1 MITYA
6 ELIVVF
12 VFVGMGVYIS
22 YLRHELRKSNRAGE
36 MLTMI
41 LHDVATG
48 QVEIE
53 RTENGISIRKDDRQV
68 SPHQCGT
75 R

>member
-1 MITYA
+1 MISYA
-6 ELIVVF
+6 ELIVIV

-22 YLRHELRKSNRAGE
+22 YLRHELKKSNRAGE

-53 RTENGISIRKDDRQV
+53 RTEDGIRIRKDDRQV

-75 R
+75 

>member
-6 ELIVVF
+6 ELIVMF

-22 YLRHELRKSNRAGE
+22 YLRYELKKSNRVGE

-53 RTENGISIRKDDRQV
+53 RTEDGIRIRKDDRQV

-75 R
+75 

>member
-1 MITYA
+1 VITYA
-6 ELIVVF
+6 ELIVMF

-22 YLRHELRKSNRAGE
+22 YLRYELKKSNRAGE

-53 RTENGISIRKDDRQV
+53 RTEDGIRIRKDDRQV

-75 R
+75 

>member
-1 MITYA
+1 MISYA
-6 ELIVVF
+6 ELIVMF

-22 YLRHELRKSNRAGE
+22 YLRYELRKSNRAGE
-36 MLTMI
+36 VLTMI

-53 RTENGISIRKDDRQV
+53 RTEDGIRIRKDDRQV

-75 R
+75 

>member
-1 MITYA
+1 MISYA
-6 ELIVVF
+6 ELIVMF

-22 YLRHELRKSNRAGE
+22 YLRYELKKSNRAGE

-53 RTENGISIRKDDRQV
+53 RTEDGIRIRKDDRQV

-75 R
+75 

>member
-1 MITYA
+1 MISYA
-6 ELIVVF
+6 ELMALI
-12 VFVGMGVYIS
+12 VFVGMGLYIS
-22 YLRHELRKSNRAGE
+22 YLRHELRKSIRAGE

-53 RTENGISIRKDDRQV
+53 RTENGIVIRKDDRQV
-68 SPHQCGT
+68 PSHQCGT
-75 R
+75 Q

>member
-6 ELIVVF
+6 ELFVLV
-12 VFVGMGVYIS
+12 VFVGMGIYIS
-22 YLRHELRKSNRAGE
+22 YLRHELKKSNRAGE
-36 MLTMI
+36 LLTMI

-53 RTENGISIRKDDRQV
+53 RTEHGISIRKDNH
-68 SPHQCGT
+68 ST
-75 R
+75 

>member
-1 MITYA
+1 MISYA
-6 ELIVVF
+6 ELIVMF

-22 YLRHELRKSNRAGE
+22 YLRYELRKSNCAGE

-53 RTENGISIRKDDRQV
+53 RTEDGIRIRKDDRQV

-75 R
+75 

>member
-6 ELIVVF
+6 ELFALTVF
-12 VFVGMGVYIS
+12 ACMAGYIM
-22 YLRHELRKSNRAGE
+22 YLQNELKKSNRAGE
-36 MLTMI
+36 LLTMI

-53 RTENGISIRKDDRQV
+53 RTEDGIHIRKDNREV
-68 SPHQCGT
+68 SPLQRGT
-75 R
+75 H

>member
-1 MITYA
+1 MVSYA
-6 ELIVVF
+6 ELIAMF

-22 YLRHELRKSNRAGE
+22 YLRHELKKSNRAGE

-53 RTENGISIRKDDRQV
+53 RTEDGIRIRKDDRQV

-75 R
+75 

>member
-6 ELIVVF
+6 ELLVIF

-22 YLRHELRKSNRAGE
+22 YLRYELKKSNRAGE
-36 MLTMI
+36 LLTMI

-53 RTENGISIRKDDRQV
+53 RTDDGIRIRKDNRQA
-68 SPHQCGT
+68 PIHQCGAP
-75 R
+75 

>member
-6 ELIVVF
+6 ELMVLVVF
-12 VFVGMGVYIS
+12 VAMGIYIS
-22 YLRHELRKSNRAGE
+22 YLRYELKKSNRAGE
-36 MLTMI
+36 LLTMI

-53 RTENGISIRKDDRQV
+53 RTEDGIHIRKDNREV
-68 SPHQCGT
+68 SPLQRGT
-75 R
+75 H

>member
-1 MITYA
+1 
-6 ELIVVF
+6 
-12 VFVGMGVYIS
+12 
-22 YLRHELRKSNRAGE
+22 

-53 RTENGISIRKDDRQV
+53 RTEHGISIRKDNRQV
-68 SPHQCGT
+68 SPHQC
-75 R
+75 

>member
-1 MITYA
+1 MVSYA
-6 ELIVVF
+6 ELIVMF

-22 YLRHELRKSNRAGE
+22 YLRYELKKSNRVGE

-53 RTENGISIRKDDRQV
+53 RTEDGIRIRKDDRQV

-75 R
+75 

>member
-6 ELIVVF
+6 ELLVIF

-22 YLRHELRKSNRAGE
+22 YLRYELKKSNRAGE
-36 MLTMI
+36 LLTMI

-53 RTENGISIRKDDRQV
+53 RTEDGIRIRKDNRQA
-68 SPHQCGT
+68 PIHQC
-75 R
+75 

>member
-1 MITYA
+1 MVSYA
-6 ELIVVF
+6 ELIAMF

-22 YLRHELRKSNRAGE
+22 YLRYELKKSNRAGE

-53 RTENGISIRKDDRQV
+53 RTEDGIRIRKDDRQV

-75 R
+75 

>member
-6 ELIVVF
+6 ELFVLV
-12 VFVGMGVYIS
+12 VFVGMGIYIS
-22 YLRHELRKSNRAGE
+22 YLRHELKKSNRAGE

-53 RTENGISIRKDDRQV
+53 RTEDGIHIRKDNREV
-68 SPHQCGT
+68 SPLQRGT
-75 R
+75 H

>member
-6 ELIVVF
+6 ELLVIF

-22 YLRHELRKSNRAGE
+22 YLRYELKKSNRAGE
-36 MLTMI
+36 LLTMI

-53 RTENGISIRKDDRQV
+53 RTDDGIRIRKDNRQT
-68 SPHQCGT
+68 PIHQCGAP
-75 R
+75 

>member
-6 ELIVVF
+6 ELFVLV
-12 VFVGMGVYIS
+12 VFVGMGIYIS
-22 YLRHELRKSNRAGE
+22 YLRHELKKSNRAGE
-36 MLTMI
+36 LLTMI

-53 RTENGISIRKDDRQV
+53 RTEDGIHIRKDNREV
-68 SPHQCGT
+68 SPLQRGT
-75 R
+75 H

>member
-1 MITYA
+1 MVSYA
-6 ELIVVF
+6 ELIVMF

-22 YLRHELRKSNRAGE
+22 YLRYELKKSNRAGE

-53 RTENGISIRKDDRQV
+53 RTEDGIRIRKDDRQV

-75 R
+75 

>member
-1 MITYA
+1 MISYA
-6 ELIVVF
+6 ELIVIV

-22 YLRHELRKSNRAGE
+22 YLRYELKKSNRAGE

-53 RTENGISIRKDDRQV
+53 RTEDGIRIRKDDRQV

-75 R
+75 

>member
-1 MITYA
+1 MVSYA
-6 ELIVVF
+6 ELIVMF

-22 YLRHELRKSNRAGE
+22 YLRHELKKSNRAGE

-53 RTENGISIRKDDRQV
+53 RTEDGIRIRKDDRQV

-75 R
+75 

>member
-6 ELIVVF
+6 ELLVIF

-22 YLRHELRKSNRAGE
+22 YLRYELKKSNRAGE
-36 MLTMI
+36 LLTMI

-53 RTENGISIRKDDRQV
+53 RTDDGIRIRKDNRQA
-68 SPHQCGT
+68 PIHQC
-75 R
+75 

>member
-1 MITYA
+1 MISYA
-6 ELIVVF
+6 ELIVIV

-22 YLRHELRKSNRAGE
+22 YLRHELKKSNRAGE

-53 RTENGISIRKDDRQV
+53 RTEHGISIRKDNRQV
-68 SPHQCGT
+68 SPHQC
-75 R
+75 

>member
-1 MITYA
+1 
-6 ELIVVF
+6 
-12 VFVGMGVYIS
+12 
-22 YLRHELRKSNRAGE
+22 
-36 MLTMI
+36 MI

-53 RTENGISIRKDDRQV
+53 RTEDGIRIRKDDRQV

-75 R
+75 

>member
-6 ELIVVF
+6 ELIVMF

-22 YLRHELRKSNRAGE
+22 YLRHQLHKSNHAGE

-41 LHDVATG
+41 LHDIATG

-53 RTENGISIRKDDRQV
+53 RTEDGIRIRKDDRQV
-68 SPHQCGT
+68 SSHQCGT
-75 R
+75 

>member
-6 ELIVVF
+6 ELIVMF
-12 VFVGMGVYIS
+12 VFVGMGAYIS
-22 YLRHELRKSNRAGE
+22 YLRQQLLKSNRAGE

-53 RTENGISIRKDDRQV
+53 RTEDGIRIRKDDRQV

-75 R
+75 

>member
-6 ELIVVF
+6 ELLVIF
-12 VFVGMGVYIS
+12 VFVGMGIYIS
-22 YLRHELRKSNRAGE
+22 YLRYELKTRTVRLDL
-36 MLTMI
+36 LTMI

-53 RTENGISIRKDDRQV
+53 RTDDGIRIRKDNRQA
-68 SPHQCGT
+68 PIHQCGAP
-75 R
+75 

>member
-6 ELIVVF
+6 ELLVIF

-22 YLRHELRKSNRAGE
+22 YLRYELKKSNRAGE
-36 MLTMI
+36 LLTMI

-53 RTENGISIRKDDRQV
+53 RTDDGIRIRKDNRQV
-68 SPHQCGT
+68 PSHQCGT
-75 R
+75 

>member
-1 MITYA
+1 MVSYA
-6 ELIVVF
+6 ELIAMF

-22 YLRHELRKSNRAGE
+22 YLRYELKKSNRVGE

-53 RTENGISIRKDDRQV
+53 RTEDGIRIRKDDRQV

-75 R
+75 

>member
-6 ELIVVF
+6 ELLVLVVF
-12 VFVGMGVYIS
+12 IGMGIYIS
-22 YLRHELRKSNRAGE
+22 YLRHELKKSNRAGE
-36 MLTMI
+36 LLTMI

-53 RTENGISIRKDDRQV
+53 RTEDGIHIRKDNREV
-68 SPHQCGT
+68 SPLQRGT
-75 R
+75 H